1 MRNSTRYPRAWR
13 WPGDAKVAVSIN
25 LAFEDFLLASQVTL
39 EKTSNKVDHF
49 SISYSDYSHKS
60 GVWRV
65 LDLLDELDV
74 KASVSVNGLAA
85 DRHPDVVRAI
95 ASAGHEINGHGWAND
110 QLMRDDDPGVEL
122 AEIRRC
128 TSVLEAAAGVRPVG
142 WTSPGSA
149 GSANTLSFLKG
160 EGYLWNGDDAS
171 DDLPFLRA
179 TAHGPMVIMPR
190 TNIFHNDYVMWIM
203 GKNPPGVIW
212 DGFKDTFD
220 QLYDEGG
227 RGAPKWTELTLHFHM
242 AGRPTMIPTIRKCL
256 LHALD
261 HADVWISRRRD
272 IAEWALLHETG
283 QDVDGT

>member
-1 MRNSTRYPRAWR
+1 MKNSTRYPRAWA
-13 WPGDAKVAVSIN
+13 WPDDAKVAVSVN
-25 LAFEDFLLASQVTL
+25 LAFEDFLRASQVTL
-39 EKTSNKVDHF
+39 EKTSNKIDHF
-49 SISYSDYSHKS
+49 SLSYSDYGHKS

-74 KASVSVNGLAA
+74 RASVSVNGLAA
-85 DRHPDVVRAI
+85 ERHPEVVRAI
-95 ASAGHEINGHGWAND
+95 ADAGHEINGHGWAND
-110 QLMRDDDPGVEL
+110 QLMSDGDPNAEL
-122 AEIRRC
+122 DEIRRC

-171 DDLPFLRA
+171 DDLPFLRE
-179 TAHGPMVIMPR
+179 TVNGPMVIMPR

-212 DGFKDTFD
+212 DGFRDSFD
-220 QLYDEGG
+220 QLYDEGL

-256 LHALD
+256 LHALS
-261 HADVWISRRRD
+261 HEDVWLARKRD
-272 IAEWALLHETG
+272 IAAWALEHESS
-283 QDVDGT
+283 QNRSKA